1 MYANGSKESG
11 AGKEAEVKSLDGT
24 LTVSGT
30 IQLSSSSSRF
40 ILLITRRL
48 ITRSKILESKSD
60 IIVCCQVPK
69 CIA

>member
-40 ILLITRRL
+40 ILLITR
-48 ITRSKILESKSD
+48 SKILESKSD